1 MTPTNT
7 LLSRIKNMADRGFRA
22 YFVDAIV
29 ESSLKLEAHALDQRR
44 AAWRKRLR
52 VDCVEL
58 AYALFRLP
66 LYALWGAA
74 AAGRVLAALAVGV
87 LGLVCAIFIFRI
99 SMASVECHMALVAHT
114 LDMDKPLRP
123 YCGDPGV
130 LVTEVLEVLCVCA
143 ETLHRVVRNRPQPL
157 MPVCV
162 PHPAHE
168 IARAYVALA
177 SDTLLGD
184 PRTKGKLDACVAL
197 GII

>member
-1 MTPTNT
+1 
-7 LLSRIKNMADRGFRA
+7 MADRGFRA

-58 AYALFRLP
+58 AYALFRFP

-74 AAGRVLAALAVGV
+74 AAGRVLAAFAIGL

-114 LDMDKPLRP
+114 LDVHEQLHPYCADPDGLVVMKLLGLACEFVDIFRRDFLRP
-123 YCGDPGV
+123 
-130 LVTEVLEVLCVCA
+130 
-143 ETLHRVVRNRPQPL
+143 RPL
-157 MPVCV
+157 MPECV

-168 IARAYVALA
+168 IARAYVALG
-177 SDTLLGD
+177 SYTLLGD

>member
-1 MTPTNT
+1 
-7 LLSRIKNMADRGFRA
+7 MADRGFRA

-29 ESSLKLEAHALDQRR
+29 ESSLRLEAHALDQRR

-74 AAGRVLAALAVGV
+74 AAGRLVGMFAVGV
-87 LGLVCAIFIFRI
+87 LGLMCTVFIFRI
-99 SMASVECHMALVAHT
+99 SIASVECHMALVAHT
-114 LDMDKPLRP
+114 LDAREPLRP
-123 YCGDPGV
+123 YCADPDGSV
-130 LVTEVLEVLCVCA
+130 VMKLLRLVCEFVDIF
-143 ETLHRVVRNRPQPL
+143 RRDFWRPRPL
-157 MPVCV
+157 MPECV

-168 IARAYVALA
+168 IARAYVALNP
-177 SDTLLGD
+177 DELLGD
-184 PRTKGKLDACVAL
+184 PRTKGRLDACVAL